1 MAASA
6 RTLIRPAVLRTRKG
20 KLVYWSVLAV
30 ALALFTVAFLVPLYW
45 AATGAMKSSAELAQS
60 PPTYIPAH
68 WHPVNYARAWREMD
82 LTRYF
87 LNTVLLAGGAWLI
100 QLAVQVPAA
109 YALSKLRPRFGN
121 VVLGLMLVTLMMPAT
136 ALLVPAYLTVVD
148 VPLVNRN
155 LINSPSA
162 VWLPAAANAFNIYIL
177 KNFFDRVP
185 DELLD
190 AARIDGAGPLGTMW
204 RIVLPLSRPILAVVS
219 ILSVVAAWKDF
230 LWPLLVLPDPAKQPL
245 SVFLQRVAQDTPLN
259 SLVAGLVMA
268 SLPLI
273 ALFLVFQRQI
283 IAGLGA
289 GSLKG

>member
-1 MAASA
+1 MSASM
-6 RTLIRPAVLRTRKG
+6 RTLVRPAVLKTRKG
-20 KLVYWSVLAV
+20 RLIYWSVLAV
-30 ALALFTVAFLVPLYW
+30 ALALFTVAFIVPMYW
-45 AATGAMKSSAELAQS
+45 AATGAMKSSTELAQN
-60 PPTYIPAH
+60 PPTYIPET
-68 WHPVNYARAWREMD
+68 WHPENYAKAWREMD
-82 LTRYF
+82 LAGYF
-87 LNTVLLAGGAWLI
+87 LNTVVLAGGAWLV

-121 VVLGLMLVTLMMPAT
+121 LVLGLMLLTLMMPAT
-136 ALLVPAYLTVVD
+136 ALLVPVYLTVVD
-148 VPLVNRN
+148 VPLFNRN

-177 KNFFDRVP
+177 KNFFDRIP

-190 AARIDGAGPLGTMW
+190 AAKMDGAGPLTTMW
-204 RIVLPLSRPILAVVS
+204 RVVLPLSRPILAVVS
-219 ILSVVAAWKDF
+219 ILSIVTAWKDF
-230 LWPLLVLPDPAKQPL
+230 LWPLLVLPDPAQQPL
-245 SVFLQRVAQDTPLN
+245 SVFLQRVASDTPLN

-283 IAGLGA
+283 IAGLSA

>member
-1 MAASA
+1 MAAST
-6 RTLIRPAVLRTRKG
+6 RTLVRPGVLRTRKG
-20 KLVYWSVLAV
+20 KLVYWSALAV
-30 ALALFTVAFLVPLYW
+30 AVALFAVAFLVPLYW
-45 AATGAMKSSAELAQS
+45 AATGAMKSSAELARN
-60 PPTYIPAH
+60 PPTYVPEH
-68 WHPVNYARAWREMD
+68 WHPENYARAWREMD

-121 VVLGLMLVTLMMPAT
+121 IVLGLMLVTLMMPAT

-162 VWLPAAANAFNIYIL
+162 VWLPAAANAFNIYLL

-190 AARIDGAGPLGTMW
+190 AARIDGAGPIGTMW

-230 LWPLLVLPDPAKQPL
+230 LWPLLVLPDPARQPL
-245 SVFLQRVAQDTPLN
+245 SVFLQRVSQDTPLN

-289 GSLKG
+289 GGLKG

>member
-1 MAASA
+1 MTAST
-6 RTLIRPAVLRTRKG
+6 RTLVRPGVLRTRKG
-20 KLVYWSVLAV
+20 KLVYWSALAV

-45 AATGAMKSSAELAQS
+45 AATGAMKSSAELARN
-60 PPTYIPAH
+60 PPTYVPEH
-68 WHPVNYARAWREMD
+68 WHPENYARAWREMD

-121 VVLGLMLVTLMMPAT
+121 AVLGLMLVTLMMPAT

-162 VWLPAAANAFNIYIL
+162 VWLPAAANAFNIYLL

-190 AARIDGAGPLGTMW
+190 AARIDGSGPVGTMW

-289 GSLKG
+289 GGLKG

>member
-1 MAASA
+1 MSAST
-6 RTLIRPAVLRTRKG
+6 RTLVRPAVLKTRKG
-20 KLVYWSVLAV
+20 RLIYWSTLTA
-30 ALALFTVAFLVPLYW
+30 ALLLFTLAFIVPLYW
-45 AATGAMKSSAELAQS
+45 AATGAMKSPTELAQN
-60 PPTYIPAH
+60 PPTYIPQT
-68 WHPVNYARAWREMD
+68 WHPENYAKAWQEMD
-82 LTRYF
+82 LARYF
-87 LNTVLLAGGAWLI
+87 LNTVVLAGGAWLV

-121 VVLGLMLVTLMMPAT
+121 LVLGLMLVTLMMPAT
-136 ALLVPAYLTVVD
+136 ALLVPVYLTVVD
-148 VPLVNRN
+148 VPVFNRN

-177 KNFFDRVP
+177 KNFFDRIP

-190 AARIDGAGPLGTMW
+190 AAKMDGAGPLTTMW
-204 RIVLPLSRPILAVVS
+204 RVVLPLARPILAVVS
-219 ILSVVAAWKDF
+219 ILSVVTAWKDF
-230 LWPLLVLPDPAKQPL
+230 LWPLLVLPDPAAQPL

-283 IAGLGA
+283 ISGLAA

>member
-1 MAASA
+1 MAAST
-6 RTLIRPAVLRTRKG
+6 RTLVRPAVLRTRKG
-20 KLVYWSVLAV
+20 RLIYWSVLAL

-45 AATGAMKSSAELAQS
+45 AATGAMKSPTELAQN
-60 PPTYIPAH
+60 PPTYVPSE
-68 WHPVNYARAWREMD
+68 WHPENYARAWREMD

-136 ALLVPAYLTVVD
+136 ALLVPVYLTVVD
-148 VPLVNRN
+148 VPLINRN

-190 AARIDGAGPLGTMW
+190 AARIDGAGPFGTMW

-219 ILSVVAAWKDF
+219 ILSVVTAWKDF
-230 LWPLLVLPDPAKQPL
+230 LWPLLVLPDPARQPL

-283 IAGLGA
+283 VAGLGA

>member
-1 MAASA
+1 MSASM
-6 RTLIRPAVLRTRKG
+6 RTLVRPAVLKTRKG
-20 KLVYWSVLAV
+20 RLIYWSTLAV
-30 ALALFTVAFLVPLYW
+30 ALVLFTLAFVVPLYW
-45 AATGAMKSSAELAQS
+45 AATGAMKSSTELAQN
-60 PPTYIPAH
+60 PPTYIPES
-68 WHPVNYARAWREMD
+68 WHPENYAKAWREMD
-82 LTRYF
+82 LADYF
-87 LNTVLLAGGAWLI
+87 LNTVVLAGGAWLV

-136 ALLVPAYLTVVD
+136 ALLVPVYLTVVD
-148 VPLVNRN
+148 VPLFNRN

-177 KNFFDRVP
+177 KNFFDRIP

-190 AARIDGAGPLGTMW
+190 AAKVDGAGPVTTMW
-204 RIVLPLSRPILAVVS
+204 RIVLPLARPILAVVS
-219 ILSVVAAWKDF
+219 ILSIVTAWKDF
-230 LWPLLVLPDPAKQPL
+230 LWPLLVLPDPAQQPL

-273 ALFLVFQRQI
+273 ALFLVFQRHI
-283 IAGLGA
+283 VAGLGA

>member
-1 MAASA
+1 MSASM
-6 RTLIRPAVLRTRKG
+6 RTLVRPAVLKTRKG
-20 KLVYWSVLAV
+20 RLVYWSTLTV
-30 ALALFTVAFLVPLYW
+30 ALLLFTVAFIVPLYW
-45 AATGAMKSSAELAQS
+45 AATGAMKSPAELAQN
-60 PPTYIPAH
+60 PPTYLPET
-68 WHPVNYARAWREMD
+68 WHPENYAKAWQEMD

-87 LNTVLLAGGAWLI
+87 LNTVLLAGGAWLV

-136 ALLVPAYLTVVD
+136 ALLVPVYLTVVD
-148 VPLVNRN
+148 VPLFHRN

-177 KNFFDRVP
+177 KNFFDQIP

-190 AARIDGAGPLGTMW
+190 AAKVDGAGPLTTMW
-204 RIVLPLSRPILAVVS
+204 RVVLPLARPILAVVS
-219 ILSVVAAWKDF
+219 ILSIVTAWKDF
-230 LWPLLVLPDPAKQPL
+230 LWPLLVLPDPAQQPL
-245 SVFLQRVAQDTPLN
+245 SVFLQRIAQDTPLN

>member
-1 MAASA
+1 MSASM
-6 RTLIRPAVLRTRKG
+6 RTLVRPAVLKTRKG
-20 KLVYWSVLAV
+20 RIVYWSTLAV
-30 ALALFTVAFLVPLYW
+30 ALVLFTLAFVVPLYW
-45 AATGAMKSSAELAQS
+45 AATGAMKSSTELAQN
-60 PPTYIPAH
+60 PPTYIPES
-68 WHPVNYARAWREMD
+68 WHPENYAKAWREMD
-82 LTRYF
+82 LADYF
-87 LNTVLLAGGAWLI
+87 LNTVVLAGGAWLV

-136 ALLVPAYLTVVD
+136 ALLVPVYLTVVD
-148 VPLVNRN
+148 VPLFNRN

-177 KNFFDRVP
+177 KNFFDRIP

-190 AARIDGAGPLGTMW
+190 AAKVDGAGPITTMW
-204 RIVLPLSRPILAVVS
+204 RIVLPLARPILAVVS
-219 ILSVVAAWKDF
+219 ILSIVTAWKDF
-230 LWPLLVLPDPAKQPL
+230 LWPLLVLPDPAQQPL

-273 ALFLVFQRQI
+273 ALFLVFQRHI
-283 IAGLGA
+283 VAGLGA

>member
-1 MAASA
+1 MSASM
-6 RTLIRPAVLRTRKG
+6 RTLVRPAVLKTRKG
-20 KLVYWSVLAV
+20 RIIYWSTLAV
-30 ALALFTVAFLVPLYW
+30 ALVLFTLAFVVPLYW
-45 AATGAMKSSAELAQS
+45 AATGAMKSSTELAQN
-60 PPTYIPAH
+60 PPTYIPQS
-68 WHPVNYARAWREMD
+68 WHPENYAKAWREMD
-82 LTRYF
+82 LADYF
-87 LNTVLLAGGAWLI
+87 LNTVVLAGGAWLV

-136 ALLVPAYLTVVD
+136 ALLVPVYLTVVD
-148 VPLVNRN
+148 VPLFNRN

-177 KNFFDRVP
+177 KNFFDRIP

-190 AARIDGAGPLGTMW
+190 AAKVDGAGPVTTMW
-204 RIVLPLSRPILAVVS
+204 RIVLPLARPILAVVS
-219 ILSVVAAWKDF
+219 ILSIVTAWKDF
-230 LWPLLVLPDPAKQPL
+230 LWPLLVLPDPAQQPL

-273 ALFLVFQRQI
+273 ALFLVFQRHI
-283 IAGLGA
+283 VAGLGA

>member
-1 MAASA
+1 MAAST
-6 RTLIRPAVLRTRKG
+6 RTLVRPAVLRTRKG

-45 AATGAMKSSAELAQS
+45 AVTGAMKTSAELAQN
-60 PPTYIPAH
+60 PPTYVPAE
-68 WHPVNYARAWREMD
+68 WHPENYGRAWREMD

-87 LNTVLLAGGAWLI
+87 LNTVLLAGGAWLV

-136 ALLVPAYLTVVD
+136 ALLVPVYLTVVD
-148 VPLVNRN
+148 VPLFHRN
-155 LINSPSA
+155 LIDSPSA
-162 VWLPAAANAFNIYIL
+162 VWLPAAANAFSIYLL

-259 SLVAGLVMA
+259 SLVAGLVLA

-273 ALFLVFQRQI
+273 ALFLAFQRQI
-283 IAGLGA
+283 VAGLGA
-289 GSLKG
+289 GGLKG

>member
-1 MAASA
+1 MAVSP
-6 RTLIRPAVLRTRKG
+6 RTLVRPAVLRTRKG

-30 ALALFTVAFLVPLYW
+30 ALALFTAAFLVPLYW
-45 AATGAMKSSAELAQS
+45 AATGAMKSPAELAQN
-60 PPTYIPAH
+60 PPTYVPAE
-68 WHPVNYARAWREMD
+68 WHPENYARAWREMD

-136 ALLVPAYLTVVD
+136 ALLVPGYLTVAD
-148 VPLVNRN
+148 VPLFHRN
-155 LINSPSA
+155 LIDSPSA
-162 VWLPAAANAFNIYIL
+162 VWLPAAANAFTIYIL

-190 AARIDGAGPLGTMW
+190 AARVDGAGPLGTMW

-230 LWPLLVLPDPAKQPL
+230 LWPLLVLPDPAGQPL

-259 SLVAGLVMA
+259 SLVAGLVLA

-283 IAGLGA
+283 VAGLAA

>member
-1 MAASA
+1 MSAST
-6 RTLIRPAVLRTRKG
+6 RTLVRPAVLRTRKG
-20 KLVYWSVLAV
+20 RLVYWSALTV
-30 ALALFTVAFLVPLYW
+30 ALVLFTVAFIVPLYW
-45 AATGAMKSSAELAQS
+45 AATGAMKSSTELAQN
-60 PPTYIPAH
+60 PPTYVPES
-68 WHPVNYARAWREMD
+68 WHPENYAKAWREMD
-82 LTRYF
+82 LADYF
-87 LNTVLLAGGAWLI
+87 LNTVVLAGGAWLV

-121 VVLGLMLVTLMMPAT
+121 VVLGAMLVTLMMPAT
-136 ALLVPAYLTVVD
+136 ALLVPVYLTVVD
-148 VPLVNRN
+148 VPLFNRN

-190 AARIDGAGPLGTMW
+190 AAKVDGAGPLTTMW
-204 RIVLPLSRPILAVVS
+204 RVVLPLARPIIAVVS
-219 ILSVVAAWKDF
+219 ILSIVTAWKDF
-230 LWPLLVLPDPAKQPL
+230 LWPLLVLPDPARQPL

-273 ALFLVFQRQI
+273 ALFLVFQRHI
-283 IAGLGA
+283 VAGLGA

>member
-1 MAASA
+1 MAAST
-6 RTLIRPAVLRTRKG
+6 RTLVRPAVLRTRKG
-20 KLVYWSVLAV
+20 KLIYWSVLAV

-45 AATGAMKSSAELAQS
+45 AATGAMKSSAELARN
-60 PPTYIPAH
+60 PPTYVPTT
-68 WHPVNYARAWREMD
+68 WHPENYARAWREMD

-121 VVLGLMLVTLMMPAT
+121 MVLGLMLVTLMMPAT

-148 VPLVNRN
+148 VPLVHRN

-162 VWLPAAANAFNIYIL
+162 VWLPAAANAFNIYLL

-190 AARIDGAGPLGTMW
+190 AARIDGAGPFGTMW

-283 IAGLGA
+283 VAGLGA

>member
-1 MAASA
+1 MSAST
-6 RTLIRPAVLRTRKG
+6 RTLVRPAALRTRKG
-20 KLVYWSVLAV
+20 RVIYWSALAV
-30 ALALFTVAFLVPLYW
+30 ALALFTVAFVVPLYW

-60 PPTYIPAH
+60 PPTYVPET
-68 WHPVNYARAWREMD
+68 WHPENYGKAWREMD
-82 LTRYF
+82 LARYF
-87 LNTVLLAGGAWLI
+87 LNTVVLAGGAWLV

-121 VVLGLMLVTLMMPAT
+121 VVLALMLVTLMMPAT
-136 ALLVPAYLTVVD
+136 ALLVPVYLTVVD

-177 KNFFDRVP
+177 KNFFDRIP

-190 AARIDGAGPLGTMW
+190 AAKMDGAGPLTALW
-204 RIVLPLSRPILAVVS
+204 RVVLPLARPILAVVS
-219 ILSVVAAWKDF
+219 ILSVVTAWKDF
-230 LWPLLVLPDPAKQPL
+230 LWPLLVLPDPARQPL

-273 ALFLVFQRQI
+273 ALFLVFQRHI
-283 IAGLGA
+283 VAGLGA
-289 GSLKG
+289 GGLKG

>member
-1 MAASA
+1 MSASM
-6 RTLIRPAVLRTRKG
+6 RTLVRPAVLRTRKG
-20 KLVYWSVLAV
+20 RLVYWSALTV
-30 ALALFTVAFLVPLYW
+30 ALVLFTVAFVVPLYW
-45 AATGAMKSSAELAQS
+45 AATGAMKSATELAQN
-60 PPTYIPAH
+60 PPTYVPEN
-68 WHPVNYARAWREMD
+68 WHPENYAKAWREMD
-82 LTRYF
+82 LADYF
-87 LNTVLLAGGAWLI
+87 LNTVVLAGGAWLV

-121 VVLGLMLVTLMMPAT
+121 VVLGAMLVTLMMPAT
-136 ALLVPAYLTVVD
+136 ALLVPVYLTVVD
-148 VPLVNRN
+148 VPLFNRN

-177 KNFFDRVP
+177 KNFFDRIP

-190 AARIDGAGPLGTMW
+190 AAKVDGAGPLTTMW
-204 RIVLPLSRPILAVVS
+204 RIVLPLARPILAVVS
-219 ILSVVAAWKDF
+219 ILSIVTAWKDF
-230 LWPLLVLPDPAKQPL
+230 LWPLLVLPDPAQQPL

-273 ALFLVFQRQI
+273 ALFLVFQRHI
-283 IAGLGA
+283 VAGLGA

>member
-1 MAASA
+1 MSAST
-6 RTLIRPAVLRTRKG
+6 RTLVRPAVLKTRKG
-20 KLVYWSVLAV
+20 RLIYWSALAV
-30 ALALFTVAFLVPLYW
+30 ALLLFTVAFVVPLYW
-45 AATGAMKSSAELAQS
+45 AATGAMKSSTELAQS
-60 PPTYIPAH
+60 PPTYVPDS
-68 WHPVNYARAWREMD
+68 WHPENYAKAWREMD
-82 LTRYF
+82 LTGYF
-87 LNTVLLAGGAWLI
+87 LNTVVLAGGAWLV

-121 VVLGLMLVTLMMPAT
+121 LVLGLMLLTLMMPAT
-136 ALLVPAYLTVVD
+136 ALLVPVYLTVVD
-148 VPLVNRN
+148 VPLFHRN

-177 KNFFDRVP
+177 KNFFDRIP

-190 AARIDGAGPLGTMW
+190 AAKIDGAGTPTTLW
-204 RIVLPLSRPILAVVS
+204 RVVLPLSRPILAVVS
-219 ILSVVAAWKDF
+219 ILSIVTAWKDF
-230 LWPLLVLPDPAKQPL
+230 LWPLLVLPDPARQPL

-273 ALFLVFQRQI
+273 ALFLVFQRHI
-283 IAGLGA
+283 VAGLSA